1 MTLLPAFVKISLS
14 EIQGRHINNP
24 VAEVFLRIKSNSF
37 LFFLSFFI
45 FISPL
50 PAYSMDFSGDDDI
63 NIKADNISYDKAEE
77 SLKAD
82 GNVEVTQGKI
92 LIKSDTL
99 TYNKSSGSM
108 TATGPVSISDNE
120 DLITGDLLDYNST
133 SKALT
138 ISNSKIFI
146 KEGNYHISGK
156 KLTKEGDHKYSIVEG
171 SFTTCDGPSPSWL
184 IKASKVDLE
193 MGEYLFAKH
202 ARFHIKNLPV
212 LYLPWMATPVK
223 TERQSGLLAPEFG
236 YSDIEGFIYNQP
248 IFWAISRSSDVTFTL
263 NHKSKLATGGKVDFR
278 YIRKKGSDGEINLEY
293 MDERRPQPKK
303 RWLWSQRHKEQFSP
317 TLYTTFDLNFIS
329 DSDFLFDYADD
340 SDISSQ
346 QFLRSNATVVKNWTN
361 YSLITR
367 FIYRKNLHTEEDT
380 TLQNLPEVIV
390 SGKSSKITHTPLYF
404 QLESRVDN
412 FWRDTPDEAS
422 GLYSG
427 QRLDFHPTFLLPF
440 SPDNI
445 FELTTKLGFR
455 ETVYYTDRDQ
465 NSQQTREMYDVN
477 VDFSV
482 PFNKVYGTDQ
492 KDEDRVK
499 HTIEPQLTYSFI
511 PEIDQSDLPVYDSV
525 DNIPPKNTIRLAL
538 NNYIVTKKVTDENA
552 RYNKLVDLSIYSDYD
567 LNEADREL
575 TLPEDERRPWGDLTT
590 QLKIKGEEDFT
601 INSEFRYDT
610 YLDKT
615 NYISADFS
623 GKTEDDNRL
632 KLSYRHDLN
641 ADLTYLDSSFRYKIF
656 SFMDVAYR
664 SRYSITDSAFLEKSY
679 GVKLTKQCW
688 SITISYLEK
697 KEPRE
702 HRIYALINLKGLG
715 PLGRGSGLFSD

>member
-1 MTLLPAFVKISLS
+1 
-14 EIQGRHINNP
+14 
-24 VAEVFLRIKSNSF
+24 
-37 LFFLSFFI
+37 
-45 FISPL
+45 
-50 PAYSMDFSGDDDI
+50 MDFSGDDDI

-77 SLKAD
+77 SLKAE

-193 MGEYLFAKH
+193 VGQYLFAKH

-212 LYLPWMATPVK
+212 LYLPWMAAPVK

-236 YSDIEGFIYNQP
+236 YSDVEGFIYNQP
-248 IFWAISRSSDVTFTL
+248 FFWAISRNSDATFTL
-263 NHKSKLATGGKVDFR
+263 NHKSKLATGGKIDFR
-278 YIRKKGSDGEINLEY
+278 YIRKSGSDGELNLEY
-293 MDERRPQPKK
+293 MDEHNPQRKK

-329 DSDFLFDYADD
+329 DSDFLSDYAED
-340 SDISSQ
+340 SDISSR
-346 QFLRSNATVVKNWTN
+346 QFLRSKATLVKDWVN
-361 YSLITR
+361 YSLITS
-367 FIYRKNLHTEEDT
+367 FIYRKNLHIKEEI
-380 TLQNLPEVIV
+380 TLQNLPEVILNR
-390 SGKSSKITHTPLYF
+390 KSSKIAHTPLYF
-404 QLESRVDN
+404 QLESRFDN
-412 FWRDTPDEAS
+412 FWREAS
-422 GLYSG
+422 DETKGRYSG
-427 QRLDFHPTFLLPF
+427 QRLDLHPTFLLPI

-445 FELTTKLGFR
+445 FELTTRLGLR

-465 NSQQTREMYDVN
+465 DRQQTREMYDVN
-477 VDFSV
+477 VDFSI
-482 PFNKVYGTDQ
+482 PFNRVYGI
-492 KDEDRVK
+492 KPEDDDRFK
-499 HTIEPQLTYSFI
+499 HTIEPQLIYSFI
-511 PEIDQSDLPVYDSV
+511 PEIDQSDPYDSVDNPVVDQSDLPVYDSV
-525 DNIPPKNTIRLAL
+525 DNISKKNMLRVGL
-538 NNYIVTKKVTDENA
+538 NNYIITKKNEEEKV
-552 RYNKLVDLSIYSDYD
+552 RYNRLVDLSIYSIYD
-567 LNEADREL
+567 LNEADRNL
-575 TLPEDERRPWGDLTT
+575 SGPEDERRPWGDLVTR
-590 QLKIKGEEDFT
+590 LKIKGEERFI

-610 YLDKT
+610 YLSKT

-623 GKTEDDNRL
+623 GKTAKDNKF
-632 KLSYRHDLN
+632 KLSYRHDSN
-641 ADLTYLDSSFRYKIF
+641 SDLTYLDSAFRYKTF

-664 SRYSITDSAFLEKSY
+664 GRYSITDSAFLENSY
-679 GVKLTKQCW
+679 GVMLTRQCW
-688 SITISYLEK
+688 SITISYFEK

-715 PLGRGSGLFSD
+715 PLGRGSGLFSN